1 MHDIANKRFGFYPT
15 STKTI
20 TAGEI
25 PSKPYTSYTILYNT
39 FTTLFT
45 TLLHDFY
52 NTLQLYKNFSKTLHK
67 SPTSTKTYKT
77 FFFNTLQN
85 FTTT

>member
-25 PSKPYTSYTILYNT
+25 PSKPYTSYKEDLKQMHPQAMP
-39 FTTLFT
+39 LW
-45 TLLHDFY
+45 
-52 NTLQLYKNFSKTLHK
+52 
-67 SPTSTKTYKT
+67 
-77 FFFNTLQN
+77 
-85 FTTT
+85 